1 MRRLLNTW
9 PYIVG
14 VVGLFGLL
22 WAFELAPTGGWG
34 MDDMDLTGLHITVR
48 YVAFPALAFLG
59 AALLGLRR
67 GYDPMVLVVCLLVA
81 VAIPEPLFHRGQ
93 LELSWDHSDE
103 LFHPRLSGGHPSRG
117 GGRDHGAAGTA
128 TRPRRTSAAGDPRHG
143 LEEPPRGGMT
153 TVSSCRVMTVDRS
166 SASRPDG
173 STPITPP
180 ALATEWNP
188 CCRKVGSASCD
199 R

>member
-9 PYIVG
+9 PYILG

-34 MDDMDLTGLHITVR
+34 MDDMDLTGLHFTVR

-81 VAIPEPLFHRGQ
+81 VAIPEPQFHQGQ
-93 LELSWDHSDE
+93 LDLSWDHADD
-103 LFHPRLSGGHPSRG
+103 LFIPGYLAITHLGVVAGITVRQVLRRVRA
-117 GGRDHGAAGTA
+117 GRAPQPTQA
-128 TRPRRTSAAGDPRHG
+128 T
-143 LEEPPRGGMT
+143 
-153 TVSSCRVMTVDRS
+153 V
-166 SASRPDG
+166 
-173 STPITPP
+173 
-180 ALATEWNP
+180 
-188 CCRKVGSASCD
+188 
-199 R
+199 